1 MEGPRVILVEP
12 QTPANVGFAA
22 RVLANFGLDDW
33 AQVGGA
39 DWRGTE
45 AERTGAM
52 AGETLE
58 ALRLCTTLEEAAA
71 DSTHLLGF
79 TARTGRQRRA
89 VSLNDLAA
97 LRAEWGSEARVAL
110 VFGRE
115 DRGLEVEEA
124 ERCAALCT
132 IPLPGLASLNL
143 SHAIAIALYEWFR
156 GEVPAPPES
165 KAQAWSTAA
174 DRARLAVKAH
184 EELWRR
190 ELPVEEAVLD
200 ATLRRLSAGPMEA
213 RDLRILEKIV
223 RHSAWL
229 RENSVR
235 RD

>member
-1 MEGPRVILVEP
+1 MHGPRVILVEP
-12 QTPANVGFAA
+12 LTPANVGFAA
-22 RVLANFGLDDW
+22 RVLANFGLRDW
-33 AQVGGA
+33 AQVGGQ
-39 DWRGTE
+39 DWRGSE

-52 AGETLE
+52 AREILE
-58 ALRLCTTLEEAAA
+58 ALQPAGTLEEAAGR
-71 DSTHLLGF
+71 STHLVGF

-89 VSLNDLAA
+89 VSLTELAA
-97 LRAEWGSEARVAL
+97 LRERWGAAARVAL

-143 SHAIAIALYEWFR
+143 SHAVALALYEWFR
-156 GEVPAPPES
+156 GELPAPPEA
-165 KAQAWSTAA
+165 KEQAWSSAA
-174 DRARLAVKAH
+174 DRARLAAKAQ
-184 EELWRR
+184 EELRR
-190 ELPVEEAVLD
+190 CELPVEQAVLQ
-200 ATLRRLSAGPMEA
+200 ATLRRLSAAPMEA

-229 RENSVR
+229 RENSLR